1 MGLGGI
7 PSPLFL
13 FITMPFPTTNAT
25 QELPAI
31 NQILTSCGQ
40 APVTTLDQTNPEVAI
55 AYDTLLQVSREIQAE
70 GWTFNKEYHYEFN
83 KDNNNEILIPNNV
96 IQIKLTENAQNMTYD
111 AVRRQGKLYDRQ
123 NHRYTWEYSPIE
135 CDVVWYFD
143 WIDLP
148 EPIQNYITT
157 RAATLVSGKIV
168 GDDDQYARLQQ
179 QEALARSTAL
189 EYETQQGQFTMF
201 GHPQGQQAYYQS
213 YQPFHALQR

>member
-1 MGLGGI
+1 
-7 PSPLFL
+7 
-13 FITMPFPTTNAT
+13 MPFPTTNAAE
-25 QELPAI
+25 ELPAI

-55 AYDTLLQVSREIQAE
+55 AYATLLQVSREVQSE

-96 IQIKLTENAQNMTYD
+96 IQIKLSENAQNMTYD
-111 AVRRQGKLYDRQ
+111 AIRRQGKLYDRQ

-135 CDVVWYFD
+135 CDVTWEFD
-143 WIDLP
+143 WVDLP
-148 EPIQNYITT
+148 EPIQNYITA
-157 RAATLVSGKIV
+157 RAATLVSGRIV
-168 GDDDQYARLQQ
+168 GDDDQYTRLRA
-179 QEALARSTAL
+179 QEQEMRVLAN

-201 GHPQGQQAYYQS
+201 GHPQGSQNYYQS

>member
-1 MGLGGI
+1 
-7 PSPLFL
+7 
-13 FITMPFPTTNAT
+13 MPFPTTNAT

-55 AYDTLLQVSREIQAE
+55 AYDTLLQVSREVQAE
-70 GWTFNKEYHYEFN
+70 GWTFNREYHYTDLKPDVN
-83 KDNNNEILIPNNV
+83 KEILIPNNI
-96 IQIKLTENAQNMTYD
+96 IQIKLSEDSQNTSHD
-111 AVRRQGKLYDRQ
+111 GIRRSGKLYDRQ
-123 NHRYTWEYSPIE
+123 NHTYQWDYNPEFDII
-135 CDVVWYFD
+135 WYFD

-148 EPIQNYITT
+148 DPIQSYITA

-179 QEALARSTAL
+179 QEALARSSAM
-189 EYETQQGQFTMF
+189 EYETSQGQFTMF
-201 GHPQGQQAYYQS
+201 GHPQGQQNYYQS

>member
-1 MGLGGI
+1 
-7 PSPLFL
+7 
-13 FITMPFPTTNAT
+13 MPFPTTNAT

-55 AYDTLLQVSREIQAE
+55 AYATLLQVSREVQSE
-70 GWTFNKEYHYEFN
+70 GWTFNKEYHYQFN

-96 IQIKLTENAQNMTYD
+96 IQIKLSENAQNMTYD
-111 AVRRQGKLYDRQ
+111 AVRRQCKLYDRQ

-135 CDVVWYFD
+135 CDVTWEFD
-143 WIDLP
+143 WVDLP
-148 EPIQNYITT
+148 EPIQNYITA
-157 RAATLVSGKIV
+157 RAATLVSGRIV
-168 GDDDQYARLQQ
+168 GDDDQYTRLRA
-179 QEALARSTAL
+179 QEQEMRVLAN

-201 GHPQGQQAYYQS
+201 GHPQGSQNYYQS

>member
-1 MGLGGI
+1 
-7 PSPLFL
+7 
-13 FITMPFPTTNAT
+13 MPFPTTNAA

-55 AYDTLLQVSREIQAE
+55 AYATLLQVSREVQSE

-96 IQIKLTENAQNMTYD
+96 IQIKLSENAQNMTYD

-135 CDVVWYFD
+135 CDVTWEFD
-143 WIDLP
+143 WVDLP
-148 EPIQNYITT
+148 EPIQNYITA
-157 RAATLVSGKIV
+157 RAATLVSGRIV
-168 GDDDQYARLQQ
+168 GDDDQYTRLRA
-179 QEALARSTAL
+179 QEQEMRVLAN

-201 GHPQGQQAYYQS
+201 GHPQGSQNYYQS

>member
-1 MGLGGI
+1 
-7 PSPLFL
+7 
-13 FITMPFPTTNAT
+13 MPFPTTNAT

-55 AYDTLLQVSREIQAE
+55 AYATLLQVSREVQSE

-83 KDNNNEILIPNNV
+83 KDNNNEILIPNNI
-96 IQIKLTENAQNMTYD
+96 IQIKLTENAQNRPYD
-111 AVRRQGKLYDRQ
+111 AVRRSGKLYDRQ

-135 CDVVWYFD
+135 CDVTWEFD
-143 WIDLP
+143 WVDLP
-148 EPIQNYITT
+148 EPIQNYITA
-157 RAATLVSGKIV
+157 RASTLVSGRIV
-168 GDDDQYARLQQ
+168 GDDDQYTRLRT
-179 QEALARSTAL
+179 QEQEMRAMAN

-201 GHPQGQQAYYQS
+201 GHPQGQQNYYQS

>member
-1 MGLGGI
+1 
-7 PSPLFL
+7 
-13 FITMPFPTTNAT
+13 MPFPTTNAK

-55 AYDTLLQVSREIQAE
+55 AYDTLLQVSREVQAE
-70 GWTFNKEYHYEFN
+70 GWTFNREYHYTDLKPDVN
-83 KDNNNEILIPNNV
+83 KEILIPNNI
-96 IQIKLTENAQNMTYD
+96 IQIKLSEDSQNTSHD
-111 AVRRQGKLYDRQ
+111 GIRRSGKLYDRQ
-123 NHRYTWEYSPIE
+123 NHTYQWDYNPEFDII
-135 CDVVWYFD
+135 WYFD

-148 EPIQNYITT
+148 DPIQSYITA

-179 QEALARSTAL
+179 QEALARSSAM
-189 EYETQQGQFTMF
+189 EYETSQGQFTMF
-201 GHPQGQQAYYQS
+201 GHPQGQQNYYQS